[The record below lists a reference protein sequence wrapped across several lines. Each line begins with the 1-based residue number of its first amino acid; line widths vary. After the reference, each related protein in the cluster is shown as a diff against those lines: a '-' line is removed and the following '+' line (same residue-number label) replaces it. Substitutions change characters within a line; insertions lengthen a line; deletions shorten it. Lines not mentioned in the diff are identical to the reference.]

1 MIWLLTVYHQCE
13 LFTAVCRHLIVR
25 RTAHPSVNP
34 PHDVRRYVTAL
45 EKHASFIR
53 HHIASMGP
61 LEVGPGQGLQIQEVG
76 SPERLMVTSSNCN
89 QSEASGLGYPEL
101 NRFHWSLVI

>member
-1 MIWLLTVYHQCE
+1 
-13 LFTAVCRHLIVR
+13 
-25 RTAHPSVNP
+25 
-34 PHDVRRYVTAL
+34 
-45 EKHASFIR
+45 
-53 HHIASMGP
+53 MGP

-101 NRFHWSLVI
+101 NRFHWSLVIWRHPETQLHIQMRQPLDLRMLGAGE